1 MSNEIKLP
9 ENLTIHHI
17 EAHFSELNKLFND
30 SGDEI
35 SMNAS
40 SVETIDT
47 AGLQTLLIL
56 VTNAIENGK
65 VIIWSNPSEIIKTSA
80 EKLGV
85 MQELQLI

>member
-17 EAHFSELNKLFND
+17 EAHFNELNKLFND

-35 SMNAS
+35 SMDAS
-40 SVETIDT
+40 SVDTIDT

-65 VIIWSNPSEIIKTSA
+65 VITWLNPSEIIKTSA
-80 EKLGV
+80 EKLGL
-85 MQELQLI
+85 MQELQLT